1 VALTAVAFVAAA
13 FVMGVFAAVGDPYN
27 EPVYQRSA
35 EYADQLVGQIQLRPA
50 RAINIG
56 VIDGVGVR
64 GTRRAIRE
72 YKRAHGVPGHA
83 QISQQLWA

>member
-1 VALTAVAFVAAA
+1 MATDTAA
-13 FVMGVFAAVGDPYN
+13 FAAVGDPYN

-35 EYADQLVGQIQLRPA
+35 GYTDQLVGQIQLRLD
-50 RAINIG
+50 RATNTG
-56 VIDGVGVR
+56 AIDGVGVR

-83 QISQQLWA
+83 KVRQQLLTTMGLG